1 VPKPPTMDDVAN
13 EAGVS
18 RALVSLVMRES
29 PKVSERRRQAVL
41 DAADR
46 LGYRPNILARNLA
59 SRRTQTLGVLIND
72 LHNPFFSELVEGIER
87 EAEDQNLR
95 VLILNGGRNVN
106 REQNA
111 IETFLQF
118 RVDGVVLV
126 GSLLDDHQ
134 LAAAARLTPSVVVA
148 SGWNQA
154 NVDAVTSDDDR
165 GAALAVGHLVSLGH
179 RKIVHLDG
187 AQNVS
192 AEGRRDGYVRAMR
205 AHGLEP
211 RIVLAGDD
219 ENDARVAIDRIME
232 SADQPTA
239 IFAFNDLVAAG
250 ALDRLDDLGL
260 DVPEHISLIGYD
272 NTFIADLHRLSLT
285 TINQP
290 RVRMGR
296 LAVSTLTQ
304 RIEDAEGETVQM
316 RLEPELVLRGTTAA
330 PLS

>member
-1 VPKPPTMDDVAN
+1 MEDVAS

-18 RALVSLVMRES
+18 RALVSLVMRDS

-59 SRRTQTLGVLIND
+59 SRRTQTLGVLVND

-87 EAEDQNLR
+87 EAENRNLR
-95 VLILNGGRNVN
+95 VLILNGGRDVN

-111 IETFLQF
+111 VETFHQF

-134 LAAAARLTPSVVVA
+134 LAAAARLTPAVVVA
-148 SGWNQA
+148 SGWNQVD
-154 NVDAVTSDDDR
+154 VDAITTDDIR
-165 GAALAVGHLVSLGH
+165 GAALAIEHLVSLGH
-179 RKIVHLDG
+179 RRIVHLDG
-187 AQNVS
+187 AQNTS

-219 ENDARVAIDRIME
+219 EDDAKAAINRIME

-250 ALDRLDDLGL
+250 ALDRLDDLGIN
-260 DVPEHISLIGYD
+260 VPEHISLIGYD
-272 NTFIADLHRLSLT
+272 NTFIANLHRLSLT

-290 RVRMGR
+290 RVKMGR

-304 RIEDAEGETVQM
+304 RIENTEGETVQL
-316 RLEPELVLRGTTAA
+316 RLEPELVLRGTTA
-330 PLS
+330 PPPS